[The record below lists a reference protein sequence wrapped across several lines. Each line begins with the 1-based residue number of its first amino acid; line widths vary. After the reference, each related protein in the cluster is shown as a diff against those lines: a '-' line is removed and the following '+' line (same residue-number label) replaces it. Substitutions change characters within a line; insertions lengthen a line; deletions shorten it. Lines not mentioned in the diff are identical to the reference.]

1 MRYIIGIGHASMSDD
16 GVGLRV
22 AERLAQDGL
31 ERGFE
36 AVSLADEGLRL
47 LSYFTAE
54 TEKIV
59 LVDAVEMGLAPGDW
73 RVFRPEDVQSVK
85 TTGRLTTHEGD
96 ILKVLELG
104 RRLGTPAP
112 PIAILGIQPGSLG
125 PGLELSPA
133 LEQRLET
140 YVSVALA
147 EIAAFRSP

>member
-1 MRYIIGIGHASMSDD
+1 LRYIIGIGHASMSDD

-22 AERLAQDGL
+22 VERLARDGL
-31 ERGFE
+31 EQGFE
-36 AVSLADEGLRL
+36 AVSLAGEGLRL

-85 TTGRLTTHEGD
+85 ISGRLTTHEGD

-112 PIAILGIQPGSLG
+112 LIVILGIQPGSLG

-133 LEQRLET
+133 LAQRLDT
-140 YVSVALA
+140 YISVALT
-147 EIAAFRSP
+147 EIATLRSR